1 MWSIND
7 FLGPLIYLSSVEKYP
22 VSLALKMSIDVTEA
36 TQWNQILAMSTLALL
51 PSLVVFFVAQ
61 RYFVE
66 GISLGSVKG

>member
-1 MWSIND
+1 
-7 FLGPLIYLSSVEKYP
+7 
-22 VSLALKMSIDVTEA
+22 MSIDVTEA